1 MVRCPR
7 CDAPPLDVERVE
19 KVALGKCRRCG
30 LVFDLDK
37 LPARSAH
44 ALRAKDPNAP
54 RRLEAPGGLEA
65 WESATRSKVAYRDES
80 GRRGLHITQPW
91 HGSLSVGSAAGFGC
105 SLFLAFCIALAV
117 PLGIIGAM
125 ATRHSRFPGGSI
137 CLFGP
142 LLPVLYALIVARR
155 NRTEID
161 VLGDEL
167 TIRHVPLWWPSP
179 GGGTYHRG
187 HIDQL
192 WVQQITHKGGRN
204 GQNVIGYSY
213 DLMVVMRGTARE
225 VPIIRGIN
233 EPDVAL
239 YLEARVEDAL
249 GITDR
254 DVGGYLGVGGVRA
267 PVPTGDPA

>member
-19 KVALGKCRRCG
+19 KVALGKCRKCG

-37 LPARSAH
+37 LPTPTARAP
-44 ALRAKDPNAP
+44 AAKDPSAP
-54 RRLEAPGGLEA
+54 RRLQAPGGIEA

-91 HGSLSVGSAAGFGC
+91 HGTLTVGSAAGSGC
-105 SLFLAFCIALAV
+105 SVLLALCFALAV

-137 CLFGP
+137 GLFGP
-142 LLPVLYALIVARR
+142 LLPLLYAFLVARR

-161 VLGDEL
+161 VSGDEL

-187 HIDQL
+187 RIDQL
-192 WVQQITHKGGRN
+192 WVQEITHKGGR
-204 GQNVIGYSY
+204 GGETVIGHSY
-213 DLMVVMRGTARE
+213 DLMIVMRGTARE
-225 VPIIRGIN
+225 VPIIRGIT

-239 YLEARVEDAL
+239 FLEARVEDAL

-267 PVPTGDPA
+267 PAPTDDSA